1 MSTRSL
7 DLRAGAEIILADI
20 KGLFKPEGL
29 TRRSAR
35 FAKLA
40 VKRGNFI
47 RLLLQYD
54 AGNVI
59 SPRKPR
65 LPCHETE
72 DDARFIVIFFTC
84 AKHFRFIRIALASL
98 QVWKPL
104 VKTVYVYVDRMDPMS
119 EAQCELLRKATPVTA
134 VFRLTRYPMSWG
146 GLRVILNELRA
157 FAQVGRGMKDEDFLV
172 KLDSDVICLSDAIL
186 QYAKSQK
193 ISAMGTSVHRIHGL
207 KDNYL
212 QGGCYIINAI
222 ALRALLGTPITK
234 IGSALV
240 RKRSFNLPEDE
251 FISTILKRA
260 GIQIVDTDFLY
271 YSPALVNPH
280 IDDTLLDAHLDA
292 IPSIASVLHFEGEK
306 ANMTRVAKKIYLAD

>member
-1 MSTRSL
+1 MGKQASTRFLCAMNSCRNSLIFRGKSRIFLSSVVTKYMRSGITLHLQRRLSRSCGGDGNPLAERLNAVGAAAFPRKAISTRSL

-119 EAQCELLRKATPVTA
+119 E
-134 VFRLTRYPMSWG
+134 
-146 GLRVILNELRA
+146 
-157 FAQVGRGMKDEDFLV
+157 
-172 KLDSDVICLSDAIL
+172 
-186 QYAKSQK
+186 
-193 ISAMGTSVHRIHGL
+193 
-207 KDNYL
+207 
-212 QGGCYIINAI
+212 
-222 ALRALLGTPITK
+222 
-234 IGSALV
+234 
-240 RKRSFNLPEDE
+240 
-251 FISTILKRA
+251 
-260 GIQIVDTDFLY
+260 
-271 YSPALVNPH
+271 
-280 IDDTLLDAHLDA
+280 
-292 IPSIASVLHFEGEK
+292 
-306 ANMTRVAKKIYLAD
+306 